1 MFTGGKSM
9 TLKYHEHYE
18 RIYKGVY
25 DHGIYIDPRMNYRY
39 YISVSEMDSNHG
51 GSRVVGAFLHLFNP
65 IRISSPS
72 NKENAIEN
80 VKNVIENLGNR
91 KYLNSDKYLI
101 LKLHQYF
108 LEVYLSRKTKI
119 EKNTI
124 ELFETTGY
132 NPKFWNNTDRSIY
145 EPERSMLIHEQMDI
159 LKSILIQSCD
169 IDSVESQWP
178 RTIQTSK
185 FNIYEYFYNYL
196 LMDWNIQVV
205 PKRVIDKK
213 TQTFVDYKLNP
224 FMISDKEQ
232 RLKDEIISIKANYEL
247 EDRTQFFK

>member
-1 MFTGGKSM
+1 MA
-9 TLKYHEHYE
+9 LKYYKHYE
-18 RIYKGVY
+18 RIYRGVY
-25 DHGIYIDPRMNYRY
+25 DHGIYIDPRTNYKH
-39 YISVSEMDSNHG
+39 YISVSEMDPNHG
-51 GSRVVGAFLHLFNP
+51 GSKVVGGFLKLFNP
-65 IRISSPS
+65 IRISSPR
-72 NKENAIEN
+72 NKENAIEK
-80 VKNVIENLGNR
+80 VRDTIKKMGNR
-91 KYLNSDKYLI
+91 KYLNSDEYLI

-108 LEVYLSRKTKI
+108 LEVYASKKTKI
-119 EKNTI
+119 DGYII

-132 NPKFWNNTDRSIY
+132 NPKFWKNDDRSVY
-145 EPERSMLIHEQMDI
+145 EPERSMFIHEEMDI

-196 LMDWNIQVV
+196 LLDWNIQIV
-205 PKRVIDKK
+205 PKRVMDKN

-232 RLKDEIISIKANYEL
+232 RLKDEIISIKANYRL
-247 EDRTQFFK
+247 EERMQFFK